1 MNKKKIQELIRTEI
15 ESQIKV
21 LLQNEIEKIRKAL
34 KQEIKPNNSILNIKE
49 DLIDISKFPKNPFEI
64 FA

>member
-21 LLQNEIEKIRKAL
+21 LLQNEIEKIRKEL
-34 KQEIKPNNSILNIKE
+34 KQKIEPKESILNIKE

>member
-21 LLQNEIEKIRKAL
+21 LLQNEIEKIRKEL
-34 KQEIKPNNSILNIKE
+34 KRKIEPKESILNIKE

>member
-15 ESQIKV
+15 ESQIKA
-21 LLQNEIEKIRKAL
+21 LLQNEIEKIRKEL
-34 KQEIKPNNSILNIKE
+34 KQEIKLKDSILNIKE